1 MQPAVDVSPLRRAA
15 GARALSVRQA
25 EHDAEVTT
33 LLEAAYRLIR
43 RRGVVE
49 PGVREVVAEAGLANR
64 AFYRHFAT
72 KDEFWLVLVEDVQ
85 ARLAAEVRAAV
96 MAEKDPVDRLKAWM
110 NTVLE
115 QPSDADVALVGRPF
129 VVHGA
134 RLREAHP
141 EVYLTTGAVLLDI
154 LEEAIASA
162 TEGGQLHSDDPRA
175 DARSIFSLTMFV
187 MQSHVLDRTIPSPTE
202 KAAIVGFALRALQ

>member
-1 MQPAVDVSPLRRAA
+1 MQPTVDFSPLRRAA
-15 GARALSVRQA
+15 GARAPVHARQA

-96 MAEKDPVDRLKAWM
+96 MAQKDPVNRLKAWM

-115 QPSDADVALVGRPF
+115 QPLDADVALVGRPF

-141 EVYLTTGAVLLDI
+141 EVYL
-154 LEEAIASA
+154 A
-162 TEGGQLHSDDPRA
+162 TRLNPARHPGGVNNQRNQRWPVAFR
-175 DARSIFSLTMFV
+175 RPTCG
-187 MQSHVLDRTIPSPTE
+187 RT
-202 KAAIVGFALRALQ
+202 VHL

>member
-1 MQPAVDVSPLRRAA
+1 MQPAVDFSPLRRAA

-25 EHDAEVTT
+25 AHDAEVTT

-72 KDEFWLVLVEDVQ
+72 KDAFWLVLVEDVQ

-96 MAEKDPVDRLKAWM
+96 TPKLRADNKPGAWNRFVITLRGDRL
-110 NTVLE
+110 
-115 QPSDADVALVGRPF
+115 SVALNGKTVIENAQLPGVRERGPIGLQH
-129 VVHGA
+129 HG
-134 RLREAHP
+134 
-141 EVYLTTGAVLLDI
+141 
-154 LEEAIASA
+154 
-162 TEGGQLHSDDPRA
+162 DP
-175 DARSIFSLTMFV
+175 I
-187 MQSHVLDRTIPSPTE
+187 E
-202 KAAIVGFALRALQ
+202 FANLYIKELN